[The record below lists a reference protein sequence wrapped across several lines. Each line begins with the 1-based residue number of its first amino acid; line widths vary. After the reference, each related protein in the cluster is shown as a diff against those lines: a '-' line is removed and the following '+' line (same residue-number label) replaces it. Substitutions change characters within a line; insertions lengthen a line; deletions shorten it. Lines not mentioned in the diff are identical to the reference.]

1 MKKFFTLLK
10 VDLINGFSLNKN
22 FGKNKKNRK
31 ASKSSNLGLMIFVG
45 ALFLIMSF
53 SYAFMMYGL
62 ATGANR
68 PDLLIAY
75 GTSVGVIVTLMMTF
89 ANAYGTLFKSR
100 DFELLASLPI
110 ESRVVVA
117 SKVASLT
124 IIGYALFGL
133 MYIPAVIMYFLIA
146 GFNLLSLIVSIV
158 VLLFGP
164 LLITSLCSLVAYI
177 VGNIVSHFKN
187 KNTISTILYVI
198 FTIVLILGIYA
209 INFTMPHTEDEAVMQ
224 AYADNLYKVFTSIYP
239 VSKIVVPAINGNLL
253 YLLLYV
259 AIMVVP
265 YVLFVIIIGNK
276 YVYINTHAKDA
287 YKTSNYDISKEK
299 NTKSRGL
306 LKTLLQKE
314 FKTLLATPV
323 YLTNV
328 VIGPVMSVAVI
339 IFSAYILKYQ
349 IAAAD
354 ENVAASSAI
363 SVNVVCAISLFVS
376 GIAPASACSISIE
389 GKRFWIIKSL
399 PIDAKKYIRSKLL
412 FSYLIMGPVMAI
424 ASVVASIIIGANVID
439 FICILLVPQ
448 VAALLYSL
456 IGLLLNLKFYNL
468 EWDNPTQAVKQGANV
483 VLPMLIDFGIFGHL
497 AGIVVVG
504 IIFDISLTW
513 AVLLVVSIL
522 SLVFYLIIRK
532 HGVNLYNKI
541 AA

>member
-31 ASKSSNLGLMIFVG
+31 ASKSSNMGIMIFVG
-45 ALFLIMSF
+45 AMFLIMSF

-62 ATGANR
+62 AVGANR
-68 PDLLIAY
+68 PNLLIAY
-75 GTSVGVIVTLMMTF
+75 GTTVGVLVTLMMTF

-117 SKVASLT
+117 SKIASLT

-146 GFNLLSLIVSIV
+146 GFNIIAFLASIV

-177 VGNIVSHFKN
+177 VGSIVSHFKN
-187 KNTISTILYVI
+187 KNTISTVLYVI

-209 INFTMPHTEDEAVMQ
+209 INFTMPHTEDEAIMQ
-224 AYADNLYKVFTSIYP
+224 AYAEKLFTVFTSIYP
-239 VSKIVVPAINGNLL
+239 VSKIVVPAVGGNLL

-265 YVLFVIIIGNK
+265 YILFVLIIGRR
-276 YVYINTHAKDA
+276 YVYINTHAKDS
-287 YKTSNYDISKEK
+287 YKKSNYDISKEK
-299 NTKSRGL
+299 KTKSRGL

-328 VIGPVMSVAVI
+328 VIGPIMSVAVV
-339 IFSAYILKYQ
+339 IFSSYIFMYK
-349 IAAAD
+349 IAAVD
-354 ENVAASSAI
+354 EAVANSIAIGANVI
-363 SVNVVCAISLFVS
+363 CAVSLLVS
-376 GIAPASACSISIE
+376 GIAPASACSISME
-389 GKRFWIIKSL
+389 GKKFWIIKSL

-412 FSYLIMGPVMAI
+412 FSYLIMGPVMII
-424 ASVVASIIIGANVID
+424 ASVVACIIIKANWID

-468 EWDNPTQAVKQGANV
+468 EWDNPTQAVKQGANI

-497 AGIVVVG
+497 VGVTVVG

-513 AVLLVVSIL
+513 AILLIVSIL
-522 SLVFYLIIRK
+522 CLVFYLIIRK

>member
-1 MKKFFTLLK
+1 MG
-10 VDLINGFSLNKN
+10 I
-22 FGKNKKNRK
+22 
-31 ASKSSNLGLMIFVG
+31 MIFVG
-45 ALFLIMSF
+45 AMFLIMSF

-62 ATGANR
+62 AVGANR
-68 PDLLIAY
+68 PNLLIAY
-75 GTSVGVIVTLMMTF
+75 GTTVGVLVTLMMTF

-117 SKVASLT
+117 SKIASLT

-146 GFNLLSLIVSIV
+146 GFNIIAFLASIV

-177 VGNIVSHFKN
+177 VGSIVSHFKN
-187 KNTISTILYVI
+187 KNTISTVLYVI

-209 INFTMPHTEDEAVMQ
+209 INFTMPHTEDEAIMQ
-224 AYADNLYKVFTSIYP
+224 AYAEKLFTVFTSIYP
-239 VSKIVVPAINGNLL
+239 VSKIVVPAVGGNLL

-265 YVLFVIIIGNK
+265 YILFVLIIGRR
-276 YVYINTHAKDA
+276 YVYINTHAKDS
-287 YKTSNYDISKEK
+287 YKKSNYDISKEK
-299 NTKSRGL
+299 KTKSRGL

-328 VIGPVMSVAVI
+328 VIGPIMSVAVV
-339 IFSAYILKYQ
+339 IFSSYIFMYK
-349 IAAAD
+349 IAAVD
-354 ENVAASSAI
+354 EAVANSIAIGANVI
-363 SVNVVCAISLFVS
+363 CAVSLLVS
-376 GIAPASACSISIE
+376 GIAPASACSISME
-389 GKRFWIIKSL
+389 GKKFWIIKSL

-412 FSYLIMGPVMAI
+412 FSYLIMGPVMII
-424 ASVVASIIIGANVID
+424 ASVVACIIIKANWID

-448 VAALLYSL
+448 VAAILYSS

-468 EWDNPTQAVKQGANV
+468 EWDNPTQAVKQGANI
-483 VLPMLIDFGIFGHL
+483 VLPMLIDFGIFTHL
-497 AGIVVVG
+497 AGIMVVG
-504 IIFDISLTW
+504 IIFNISLTW
-513 AVLLVVSIL
+513 AILLTVSIL

>member
-45 ALFLIMSF
+45 AMFLIMSF

-62 ATGANR
+62 AVGANR
-68 PDLLIAY
+68 PNLLIAY
-75 GTSVGVIVTLMMTF
+75 GTTVGVLVTLMMTF

-117 SKVASLT
+117 SKIASLT

-146 GFNLLSLIVSIV
+146 GFNIIAFLASIV

-177 VGNIVSHFKN
+177 VGSIVSHFKN
-187 KNTISTILYVI
+187 KNTISTVLYVI

-209 INFTMPHTEDEAVMQ
+209 INFTMPHTEDEAIMQ
-224 AYADNLYKVFTSIYP
+224 AYAEKLFTVFTSIYP
-239 VSKIVVPAINGNLL
+239 VSKIVVPAVGGNLL

-265 YVLFVIIIGNK
+265 YILFVLIIGRR
-276 YVYINTHAKDA
+276 YVYINTHAKDS
-287 YKTSNYDISKEK
+287 YKKSNYDISKEK
-299 NTKSRGL
+299 KTKSRGL

-328 VIGPVMSVAVI
+328 VIGPIMSVAVV
-339 IFSAYILKYQ
+339 IFSSYIFMYK
-349 IAAAD
+349 IAAVD
-354 ENVAASSAI
+354 EAVANSIAIGANVI
-363 SVNVVCAISLFVS
+363 CAVSLLVS
-376 GIAPASACSISIE
+376 GIAPASACSISME
-389 GKRFWIIKSL
+389 GKKFWIIKSL

-412 FSYLIMGPVMAI
+412 FSYLIMGPVMII
-424 ASVVASIIIGANVID
+424 ASVVACIIIKANWID

-468 EWDNPTQAVKQGANV
+468 EWDNPTQAVKQGANI

-497 AGIVVVG
+497 VGVTVVG

-513 AVLLVVSIL
+513 AILLIVSIL
-522 SLVFYLIIRK
+522 CLVFYLIIRK

>member
-31 ASKSSNLGLMIFVG
+31 ASKSSNMGIMIFVG
-45 ALFLIMSF
+45 AMFLIMSF

-62 ATGANR
+62 AVGANR
-68 PDLLIAY
+68 PNLLIAY
-75 GTSVGVIVTLMMTF
+75 GTTVGVLVTLMMTF

-117 SKVASLT
+117 SKIASLT

-146 GFNLLSLIVSIV
+146 GFNIIAFLASIV

-177 VGNIVSHFKN
+177 VGSIVSHFKN
-187 KNTISTILYVI
+187 KNTISTVLYVI

-209 INFTMPHTEDEAVMQ
+209 INFTMPHTEDEAIMQ
-224 AYADNLYKVFTSIYP
+224 AYAEKLFTVFTSIYP
-239 VSKIVVPAINGNLL
+239 VSKIVVPAVGGNLL

-265 YVLFVIIIGNK
+265 YILFVLIIGRR
-276 YVYINTHAKDA
+276 YVYINTHAKDS
-287 YKTSNYDISKEK
+287 YKKSNYDISKEK
-299 NTKSRGL
+299 KTKSRGL

-328 VIGPVMSVAVI
+328 VIGPVMSVAVV
-339 IFSAYILKYQ
+339 IFSSYIFMYK
-349 IAAAD
+349 IAAVD
-354 ENVAASSAI
+354 EAVANSIAIGANVI
-363 SVNVVCAISLFVS
+363 CAVSLLVS
-376 GIAPASACSISIE
+376 GIAPASACSISME
-389 GKRFWIIKSL
+389 GKKFWIIKSL

-412 FSYLIMGPVMAI
+412 FSYLIMGPVMII
-424 ASVVASIIIGANVID
+424 ASVVACIIIKANWID

-468 EWDNPTQAVKQGANV
+468 EWDNPTQAVKQGANI

-497 AGIVVVG
+497 VGVTVVG

-513 AVLLVVSIL
+513 AILLIVSIL
-522 SLVFYLIIRK
+522 CLVFYLIIRK

>member
-31 ASKSSNLGLMIFVG
+31 ASKSSNMGIMIFVG
-45 ALFLIMSF
+45 AMFLIMSF

-62 ATGANR
+62 AVGANR
-68 PDLLIAY
+68 PNLLIAY
-75 GTSVGVIVTLMMTF
+75 GTTVGVLVTLMMTF

-117 SKVASLT
+117 SKIASLT

-146 GFNLLSLIVSIV
+146 GFNIIAFLASIV

-177 VGNIVSHFKN
+177 VGSIVSHFKN

-209 INFTMPHTEDEAVMQ
+209 INFTMPHTEDEAIMQ
-224 AYADNLYKVFTSIYP
+224 AYAEKLFTVFTSIYP
-239 VSKIVVPAINGNLL
+239 VSKIVVPAVGGNLL

-265 YVLFVIIIGNK
+265 YILFVLIIGRR
-276 YVYINTHAKDA
+276 YVYINTHAKDS
-287 YKTSNYDISKEK
+287 YKKSNYDISKEK
-299 NTKSRGL
+299 KTKSRGL

-328 VIGPVMSVAVI
+328 VIGPIMSVAVV
-339 IFSAYILKYQ
+339 IFSSYIFMYK
-349 IAAAD
+349 IAAVD
-354 ENVAASSAI
+354 EAVANSIAIGANVI
-363 SVNVVCAISLFVS
+363 CAVSLLVS
-376 GIAPASACSISIE
+376 GIAPASACSISME
-389 GKRFWIIKSL
+389 GKKFWIIKSL

-412 FSYLIMGPVMAI
+412 FSYLIMGPVMII
-424 ASVVASIIIGANVID
+424 ASVVACIIIKANWID

-468 EWDNPTQAVKQGANV
+468 EWDNPTQAVKQGANI

-497 AGIVVVG
+497 VGVTVVG

-513 AVLLVVSIL
+513 AILLIVSIL
-522 SLVFYLIIRK
+522 CLVFYLIIRK